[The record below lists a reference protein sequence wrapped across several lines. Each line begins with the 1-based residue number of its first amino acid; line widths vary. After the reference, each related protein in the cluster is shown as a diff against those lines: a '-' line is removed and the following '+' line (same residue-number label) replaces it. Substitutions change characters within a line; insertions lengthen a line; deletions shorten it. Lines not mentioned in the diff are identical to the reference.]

1 MSDLERRAM
10 IAGWYV
16 AQLTGQLQ
24 IPDRRN
30 LGRPVRVFR
39 AESQQWI
46 DFPNPLLTPPS
57 EFVGETFDWLPA
69 VLESFLLAIANAHQ
83 TPVLGSLTPYQTLR
97 SIYDGSEEEPASGLQ
112 IVAARDFLTD
122 WLSTGKTPSG
132 EPSRADAEDLE
143 ERYAN
148 ARQFLETVHTFA
160 ASKLDTSANKS
171 TPSVRVDSRAQGSM
185 TPIFCDLVPDIVQV
199 TDELMALLDEAK
211 TDAESNGGGG
221 GFANDLPEGFGAF

>member
-1 MSDLERRAM
+1 M

-39 AESQQWI
+39 AENQQWI

-83 TPVLGSLTPYQTLR
+83 TPVLGSLIPYQTLR

-132 EPSRADAEDLE
+132 EPSRAHAEDLE
-143 ERYAN
+143 GRYTN

-171 TPSVRVDSRAQGSM
+171 TASVRVDSRAQGSA

-199 TDELMALLDEAK
+199 TEELMTLLDEAK